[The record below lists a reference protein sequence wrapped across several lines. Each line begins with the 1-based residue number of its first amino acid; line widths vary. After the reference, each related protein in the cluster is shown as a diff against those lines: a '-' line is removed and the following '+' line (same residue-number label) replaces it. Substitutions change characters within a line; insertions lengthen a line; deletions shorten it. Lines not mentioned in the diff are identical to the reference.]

1 MLLVQGSQSTEEY
14 EAKHESSLIYE
25 GGTLSYEPSV
35 YGGKFQDRYHIK
47 TLQVCESSP
56 NLQWLACTALSL
68 LVLIYCLIGAV
79 TLSSCRVLGETLHR
93 SLLAVR

>member
-1 MLLVQGSQSTEEY
+1 MQGSQHTEEY

-47 TLQVCESSP
+47 TLQVCELGP
-56 NLQWLACTALSL
+56 DPQWLANTATARFL
-68 LVLIYCLIGAV
+68 LFSERKAV
-79 TLSSCRVLGETLHR
+79 TV
-93 SLLAVR
+93 

>member
-1 MLLVQGSQSTEEY
+1 MLLAQGSQHTEEY

-47 TLQVCESSP
+47 TLQVCE
-56 NLQWLACTALSL
+56 LSQTRSGLHTQPL
-68 LVLIYCLIGAV
+68 LVFCCFQKGKP
-79 TLSSCRVLGETLHR
+79 
-93 SLLAVR
+93 

>member
-1 MLLVQGSQSTEEY
+1 MLLVQGTQHTEEY

-47 TLQVCESSP
+47 TLQVCDLSP
-56 NLQWLACTALSL
+56 DLQWLAYTALSL
-68 LVLIYCLIGAV
+68 PL
-79 TLSSCRVLGETLHR
+79 LSLESEAIIL
-93 SLLAVR
+93 

>member
-1 MLLVQGSQSTEEY
+1 MMVLQGSQHTEEY

-47 TLQVCESSP
+47 TLQVCQCTSCP
-56 NLQWLACTALSL
+56 QWLAYIALSL
-68 LVLIYCLIGAV
+68 LLLIYCLI
-79 TLSSCRVLGETLHR
+79 
-93 SLLAVR
+93 

>member
-1 MLLVQGSQSTEEY
+1 MQGTQHTEEY

-47 TLQVCESSP
+47 TLQVCDIHPSV
-56 NLQWLACTALSL
+56 QR
-68 LVLIYCLIGAV
+68 GAH
-79 TLSSCRVLGETLHR
+79 CC
-93 SLLAVR
+93 

>member
-1 MLLVQGSQSTEEY
+1 MLLVQGSQHTEEY

-47 TLQVCESSP
+47 TLQVC
-56 NLQWLACTALSL
+56 
-68 LVLIYCLIGAV
+68 
-79 TLSSCRVLGETLHR
+79 
-93 SLLAVR
+93 

>member
-1 MLLVQGSQSTEEY
+1 MLLVQGSQHTEEY

-47 TLQVCESSP
+47 TLQVCGTGP
-56 NLQWLACTALSL
+56 DPQWLAYTATARFLLSSERK
-68 LVLIYCLIGAV
+68 AV
-79 TLSSCRVLGETLHR
+79 TV
-93 SLLAVR
+93 

>member
-1 MLLVQGSQSTEEY
+1 MLLVQGSQHTEEY

-47 TLQVCESSP
+47 TLQVCGTGPDPQWHKYTATARFLLSSERK
-56 NLQWLACTALSL
+56 ALS
-68 LVLIYCLIGAV
+68 V
-79 TLSSCRVLGETLHR
+79 
-93 SLLAVR
+93 